1 MAVFIMAIVHI
12 VSSYA
17 QSVLPISG
25 EVLDGKN
32 REPLIGVTVV
42 EKGTKNGVITD
53 IDGKFSMRVPVG
65 TILKITYM
73 GYRSSEVIIRDNKP
87 LTILLDEENIQLDE
101 LVVIGYG
108 VQKKSDITGSIS
120 SVSGEELTNIPVS
133 SPLQALQGKAAGVN
147 IIQNTGAP
155 GSSSTIKIRG
165 TGTVND
171 ADPLYVV
178 DGFIV
183 DGIDHLNANDIA
195 NIEILKDAASSA
207 VYGARAANGVVVITT
222 KGGAS
227 GKTKISFDM
236 IVGFSNPWKKID
248 VLDAEEY
255 ALMRDY
261 VSGNS
266 IYSVDGRLYYSKD
279 KDGGYYYDNL
289 KYTKIATEYVGI
301 EGGGGYYDANSGGY
315 DVLGLGTLMYAR

>member
-1 MAVFIMAIVHI
+1 MNKDILPRMAVFIMAIVHI

-108 VQKKSDITGSIS
+108 VQKKS
-120 SVSGEELTNIPVS
+120 
-133 SPLQALQGKAAGVN
+133 
-147 IIQNTGAP
+147 
-155 GSSSTIKIRG
+155 
-165 TGTVND
+165 
-171 ADPLYVV
+171 
-178 DGFIV
+178 
-183 DGIDHLNANDIA
+183 
-195 NIEILKDAASSA
+195 ILRVPYLPCREKS
-207 VYGARAANGVVVITT
+207 
-222 KGGAS
+222 
-227 GKTKISFDM
+227 
-236 IVGFSNPWKKID
+236 
-248 VLDAEEY
+248 
-255 ALMRDY
+255 
-261 VSGNS
+261 
-266 IYSVDGRLYYSKD
+266 
-279 KDGGYYYDNL
+279 
-289 KYTKIATEYVGI
+289 
-301 EGGGGYYDANSGGY
+301 
-315 DVLGLGTLMYAR
+315 